1 MSQSTLN
8 QKLQKIKLLAMD
20 VDGVL
25 SDGQIIYNSYDVET
39 KAFFVQDGVGL
50 KGLLEAGIELAIITG
65 RTSAMVERRAREL
78 GIRHLIQG
86 QDDKFSELDR
96 LAVSLGLEMNECAY
110 MGDDLPDLRAV
121 REAGVGI
128 CVPNGCDETKAVA
141 DIVTQRLGG
150 HGAVR
155 EVCELILRAQG
166 RYDDFV
172 ARFC

>member
-8 QKLQKIKLLAMD
+8 QKLEQIKLLAMD

-50 KGLLEAGIELAIITG
+50 KALLEAGIELAIITG
-65 RTSAMVERRAREL
+65 RTSAMVERRAKEL

-86 QDDKFSELDR
+86 QDDKFSELDK
-96 LAVSLGLEMNECAY
+96 LAVSLGLSINECAY
-110 MGDDLPDLRAV
+110 MGDDLPDLKAV

-141 DIVTQRLGG
+141 DIITQKSGG

-155 EVCELILRAQG
+155 EVCELILRAKG